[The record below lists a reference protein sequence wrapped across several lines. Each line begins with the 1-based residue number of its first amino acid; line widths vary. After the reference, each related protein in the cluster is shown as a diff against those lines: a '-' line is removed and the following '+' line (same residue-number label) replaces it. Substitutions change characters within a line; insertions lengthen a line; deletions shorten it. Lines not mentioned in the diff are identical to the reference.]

1 MAGAGGVTSLAIPH
15 DAARTVARPGAATAR
30 LTGID
35 AVRGLVMVI
44 MLLDHVRDTFC
55 THWQVGDP
63 MDARIVAPALFF
75 SRTLASLCAPTFIA
89 LTGLSAWL
97 YGQTHSRAETSRFLL
112 TRGLFLMLLEVTLVS
127 FAWSGRLPPQT
138 LWLQVIW
145 AIGVCMIAL
154 AGLIHLPRI
163 AIAMIGGVIVAGHN
177 LLDPIVL
184 TPGSPWFEPWA
195 MIHQRSAF
203 AFMGITIKTSYPV
216 LPWIG
221 VIALGYAIGPWFQRT
236 AEERR
241 RWLALLGFALILA
254 FVLLRTING
263 YGDVPWAPVPGDTL
277 RSVMSFMALT
287 KYPPSL
293 LFLLPTL
300 GVAALLLASFE
311 GRKGPVTQTLAIMG
325 GAPMFFYL
333 LHLYVLRIL
342 YTAAIAIWGPNH
354 GEVFGLPSVG
364 AMWLMYLLLIVPLYV
379 PTKWFAE
386 LKRRRRD
393 LHWLRYL

>member
-1 MAGAGGVTSLAIPH
+1 MTSLALPQS
-15 DAARTVARPGAATAR
+15 ASRTIAPPAAATAR
-30 LTGID
+30 LASID

-75 SRTLASLCAPTFIA
+75 SRTLASICAPTFIA

-112 TRGLFLMLLEVTLVS
+112 TRGAFLMLLEVTLVG
-127 FAWSGRLPPQT
+127 FGWSAKFPPET
-138 LWLQVIW
+138 IWLQVIW
-145 AIGVCMIAL
+145 AIGLCMIAL

-163 AIAMIGGVIVAGHN
+163 AIAAIGLAIVAGHN
-177 LLDPIVL
+177 LLDPIAFA
-184 TPGSPWFEPWA
+184 PDSPWFAIWA
-195 MIHQRSAF
+195 LVHKRTAF
-203 AFMGITIKTSYPV
+203 EWMGITIKTTYPV
-216 LPWIG
+216 LAWIG
-221 VIALGYAIGPWFQRT
+221 VIALGYAVGPWFRHA

-241 RWLALLGFALILA
+241 RWFAALGVGLLLG

-263 YGDVPWAPVPGDTL
+263 YGDAPWAPVAGDTL
-277 RSVMSFMALT
+277 RSVMSYLALT

-293 LFLLPTL
+293 LFLMATL
-300 GVAALLLASFE
+300 GVAALLLALFE
-311 GRKGPVTQTLAIMG
+311 GRTGPVARALTVMG
-325 GAPMFFYL
+325 GAPMAFYL
-333 LHLYVLRIL
+333 LHIYVLRML
-342 YTAAIAIWGPNH
+342 YLGAVAIWGTNQ
-354 GEVFGLPSVG
+354 GTVFGLSSVG
-364 AMWLMYLLLIVPLYV
+364 AMWLMYLLLLVPLYF

-393 LHWLRYL
+393 LRWLRYF